1 MKTANSHENIV
12 KLSDIRRG
20 REIASS
26 PFGPVRAGLT
36 TSQRTHD
43 PALSELLSD
52 LERKVDDLISK
63 SYTALTTLIIA
74 TESVERVLRWPG
86 TENEVGTDTLDG

>member
-1 MKTANSHENIV
+1 MKTVNSHATIV

-20 REIASS
+20 RGIASS

-36 TSQRTHD
+36 TSQIIRD

-63 SYTALTTLIIA
+63 SYTVLDTLTIDIT
-74 TESVERVLRWPG
+74 VLRAVLSLG
-86 TENEVGTDTLDG
+86 TENEGGTDV

>member
-1 MKTANSHENIV
+1 MKTVESHVNIV
-12 KLSDIRRG
+12 KLSDIRRRRG
-20 REIASS
+20 IASS

-36 TSQRTHD
+36 TSQIIHD

-63 SYTALTTLIIA
+63 SYTVLDTLTIDIT
-74 TESVERVLRWPG
+74 VLRAVLSLG
-86 TENEVGTDTLDG
+86 IENEDGTDIVSS